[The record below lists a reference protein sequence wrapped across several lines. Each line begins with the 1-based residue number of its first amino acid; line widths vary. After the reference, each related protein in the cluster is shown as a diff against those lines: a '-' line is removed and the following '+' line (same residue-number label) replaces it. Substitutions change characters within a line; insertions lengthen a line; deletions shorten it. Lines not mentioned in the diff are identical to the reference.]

1 MRIIGGT
8 ARSRLI
14 DAPKGMDTRPTQDK
28 VRESLF
34 NILQG
39 EIEGSTVL
47 DLFAGSGALGLEALS
62 RGADSAVFVDVSRQ
76 AVKVIQDNVDRLGF
90 GDKAQVIAGD
100 WKGAVGAQAYYK
112 RNVFDL
118 VFLDPPYRMTNTGE
132 MCSYMLERSIIASSA
147 LIVIEHAWDTPPKL
161 VETFEVT
168 DVRRYGD
175 TGITFCRLYTKEVA
189 D

>member
-1 MRIIGGT
+1 
-8 ARSRLI
+8 
-14 DAPKGMDTRPTQDK
+14 MDTRPTQDK

-39 EIEGSTVL
+39 EIEGASVL

-62 RGADSAVFVDVSRQ
+62 RGAVFAVFVDVSRQ
-76 AVKVIQDNVDRLGF
+76 AVKVIQENVDRLGF
-90 GDKAQVIAGD
+90 GAKAQVVKSD
-100 WKGAVGAQAYYK
+100 WKSAVGTQAHDE

-118 VFLDPPYRMTNTGE
+118 IFLDPPYRMTNTGE
-132 MCSYMLERSIIASSA
+132 MCSCMLEGSILASSA

-161 VETFEVT
+161 DLAFEVT

-175 TGITFCRLYTKEVA
+175 TGITFVKRTAREET